1 MIFIK
6 KIQLYVKIQNFM
18 NLQKKYI
25 YSKKRLEKYKL
36 FLTYR
41 YPKIKKLTFVRY
53 SKTKN
58 DIKFWFPS
66 MNLSH
71 ASPILRISHS

>member
-36 FLTYR
+36 LLL
-41 YPKIKKLTFVRY
+41 PKNKKINFRSLLENKKR
-53 SKTKN
+53 
-58 DIKFWFPS
+58 
-66 MNLSH
+66 H
-71 ASPILRISHS
+71 